1 MIKTTN
7 SKGKVTYYKLKKF
20 IKLINKDEINLS
32 SVRVEVVKAIDEL
45 KKLTR

>member
-1 MIKTTN
+1 MIKVTN
-7 SKGKVTYYKLKKF
+7 SKGKTNYYTLKQF

-45 KKLTR
+45 RKLTR